1 MGSHTRPSARPPQ
14 SVSAAIVG
22 PPPLAAATNSPSWPP
37 PPAPTSPLARVAP
50 QDGRSPLWAA
60 ACSDFTGVVERLL
73 AAKANVDAKDN
84 VSESVRGKR
93 VEWWEA
99 VFRDASAKV
108 VVVWCRGDIAAVLRI
123 RFPTSDQEP
132 LSLDERQGNMGSVLR
147 TGEGSH
153 QDCISSRRM
162 TGSALSMFQGLIRSE
177 SAITASESRGPAEG
191 LPPQDGMAPLHV
203 AALKEEYGAAPEGK
217 TENVEQLLAAKADVD
232 IKDNVSEIVQGKW
245 AEGCERE
252 TCSRERE
259 WSGEGGRGEGGG
271 GLWCAVTGTGP
282 P

>member
-1 MGSHTRPSARPPQ
+1 M
-14 SVSAAIVG
+14 
-22 PPPLAAATNSPSWPP
+22 
-37 PPAPTSPLARVAP
+37 
-50 QDGRSPLWAA
+50 
-60 ACSDFTGVVERLL
+60 
-73 AAKANVDAKDN
+73 
-84 VSESVRGKR
+84 
-93 VEWWEA
+93 
-99 VFRDASAKV
+99 
-108 VVVWCRGDIAAVLRI
+108 WCGGGIAAVLRI
-123 RFPTSDQEP
+123 RFSTSGQEP
-132 LSLDERQGNMGSVLR
+132 LSLEEWQENMGSALR

-153 QDCISSRRM
+153 QDCPPRRISSRRM
-162 TGSALSMFQGLIRSE
+162 TVSALSMFQGLIRSE

-191 LPPQDGMAPLHV
+191 LPPQDGLAPLHV